1 MTRFRIAGALM
12 AFAAA
17 ANAFAQDGAQCPD
30 SAPGGVECRSGVDPH
45 GAPYLLAVPRGWNGV
60 LVVYARDGP
69 DMKPPVA
76 ERVADDFGRWTAF
89 LKAGYAWAGT
99 GYRHAGYDIPGAVE
113 DLEAVRAL
121 FAAHFGTP
129 RRVVLHGQGW
139 GGNVAARAIEV
150 HPSAWDGALLT
161 SGELAGGSRGEDFR
175 MDLRVVYQY
184 YCGNHP
190 RPGEPAYPLW
200 MGLPPGE
207 AMSAADVRVRFDEC
221 TGSNLPADRRSP
233 VQRRALASIIAATR
247 IPERTL
253 PAHLAWGT
261 LVFAD
266 MVKRLAGRNPFSTE
280 GVRYSGTQDDAALNA
295 GVARYRPDP
304 AALADLAAQSD
315 PTGRI
320 EAPVLTLHGI
330 GDPTAFVEHESA
342 YAQVVEHAGN
352 GERLAQVFT
361 TQAEHRSLGSAE
373 YSAALAAL
381 VAWIDGGR
389 RPTPADVAARCR
401 DFLQRFEGESCRID
415 PGYRPPAW
423 ESRVYPRVR

>member
-1 MTRFRIAGALM
+1 MTRSGVAGALA

-17 ANAFAQDGAQCPD
+17 SAFAQEGVQCPE
-30 SAPGGVECRSGVDPH
+30 SAPQGVECRAGIDAH
-45 GAPYLLAVPRGWNGV
+45 GAPYLLATPRGWNGV
-60 LVVYARDGP
+60 LVVHARDGP
-69 DMKPPVA
+69 DLKPPVA

-99 GYRHAGYDIPGAVE
+99 GYRHGGYDIPGAVE
-113 DLEAVRAL
+113 DLESVRAL
-121 FAAHFGTP
+121 FAARFGMP
-129 RRVVLHGQGW
+129 RRTLLHGQGW
-139 GGNVAARAIEV
+139 GGNVAARAIEI
-150 HPSAWDGALLT
+150 HPHAYDGALLT

-175 MDLRVVYQY
+175 MDLRVVYQH
-184 YCGNHP
+184 YCRNHP

-207 AMSAADVRVRFDEC
+207 SMSAAQVRVRFDEC
-221 TGSNLPADRRSP
+221 TGSNLPADARSAA
-233 VQRRALASIIAATR
+233 QRGALASILGATR

-253 PAHLAWGT
+253 AAHLAWGT

-266 MVKRLAGRNPFSTE
+266 LVKRLGGRNPFSTE

-295 GVARYRPDP
+295 GVPRYRPDA
-304 AALADLAAQSD
+304 AALAQLSAESD

-320 EAPVLTLHGI
+320 EVPVLTLHGI

-342 YAQVVEHAGN
+342 YREAVDRAGN
-352 GERLAQVFT
+352 AGRLAQVFT

-381 VAWIDGGR
+381 AAWVDGGN
-389 RPTPADVAARCR
+389 RPTPAGVAARCR
-401 DFLQRFEGESCRID
+401 DFLARFEGESCRIE

-423 ESRVYPRVR
+423 ESRVYPRAR